1 MIVTGTGTDSKDVV
15 VYKNLFDKDAVDTI
29 VNFDATKDM
38 VSFLGYGLKA
48 WSVDNTG
55 GADVQSGTYAGL
67 VAGDK
72 YVLLTESTTSRLIE
86 QVKNA
91 VVTLIH
97 HHEDAPKMNFSDF
110 IAEKVN
116 YDYNYLSNLF
126 SEVEGITIEK
136 YLIAQRIERFAGI
149 VGADRVVAS
158 VFVAQKRQAPET
170 SPAPTYQVKTTLDK
184 CVQSQTTH
192 TSISGHANPR
202 FHVIPEHYNTNQ

>member
-72 YVLLTESTTSRLIE
+72 YVLLTESTTNDGSYVATVYTDNGAAADTEVGVIGTLDFGVE
-86 QVKNA
+86 QV
-91 VVTLIH
+91 
-97 HHEDAPKMNFSDF
+97 F
-110 IAEKVN
+110 
-116 YDYNYLSNLF
+116 
-126 SEVEGITIEK
+126 
-136 YLIAQRIERFAGI
+136 
-149 VGADRVVAS
+149 
-158 VFVAQKRQAPET
+158 T
-170 SPAPTYQVKTTLDK
+170 SFNV
-184 CVQSQTTH
+184 
-192 TSISGHANPR
+192 
-202 FHVIPEHYNTNQ
+202 